1 MVTTELINRTYI
13 ERIIARDDIVIR
25 KTQSDV
31 VSTYLTNGTGRLNL
45 YIKNSQH
52 HIEGTHF
59 VFPILNYLRF
69 LDIKKSSRR
78 MMAERSHLA
87 IYNRVVWGVLY
98 HETLPSLRYG
108 LTQDIRNG
116 IKNELIAAT
125 QQQNIVFPE

>member
-1 MVTTELINRTYI
+1 
-13 ERIIARDDIVIR
+13 
-25 KTQSDV
+25 
-31 VSTYLTNGTGRLNL
+31 
-45 YIKNSQH
+45 
-52 HIEGTHF
+52 
-59 VFPILNYLRF
+59 
-69 LDIKKSSRR
+69 

-87 IYNRVVWGVLY
+87 LYNRVVWGVLY